1 MIWNLLTFGAVNW
14 IIGKRLER
22 KAQASMQRHAEEL
35 EQELE
40 AAYMAA
46 ELNAADDLELEL
58 LEEEDLDDLDL
69 EELDEED
76 LDLDDEDLDDLDLDL
91 DDEDEDEY

>member
-35 EQELE
+35 EQE

-46 ELNAADDLELEL
+46 ELNAADDL
-58 LEEEDLDDLDL
+58 DL
-69 EELDEED
+69 EELDDED
-76 LDLDDEDLDDLDLDL
+76 LDLDDDDLDLDL
-91 DDEDEDEY
+91 DDEDDDEY